1 MNPLSLLHLQNKS
14 FDSKVNQQAQDIF
27 EKISRAILQ
36 EKNYILY
43 ENYIYPVNRCILNM
57 KGYYVE
63 NSKIVWDN
71 YLTLE

>member
-71 YLTLE
+71 YLNLE

>member
-63 NSKIVWDN
+63 NSKIVWEN
-71 YLTLE
+71 YLNLE

>member
-71 YLTLE
+71 YSTLE